1 MIEDPQPGETV
12 LRLTSNCITYP
23 VEILENLRGVS
34 RVKSNAGEIWAVL
47 DELFRKDDFEG
58 LAVEL
63 HRRQQTI
70 KDELIKNAERKKIH
84 HIKSMTCNPN
94 T

>member
-12 LRLTSNCITYP
+12 LKLASNCITYP
-23 VEILENLRGVS
+23 VEILEDAGGVC
-34 RVKSNAGEIWAVL
+34 RVKSDIGEIWAVV

-58 LAVEL
+58 MSVEL

-70 KDELIKNAERKKIH
+70 KDELIKNAKRKKIH
-84 HIKSMTCNPN
+84 HIKSMICNPQ